1 METIYQSFLDAARK
15 HSQRTALLY
24 KKEGKYSP
32 ITYGELND
40 SVDAVAAGLRKL
52 GIGKGD
58 RVGIFSYNRPEWLM
72 ADLAALKL
80 GGVVVPIYHTLPAP
94 VVRFIIKDSMIK
106 LLFVENAELLSL
118 IDGIRNRLPSLKT
131 VVVFDDSQAES
142 KSKFLR
148 FEDVKKKSDST
159 IDTPITVDKD
169 DVATIVYTSG
179 TTGNPKGV
187 ILTHNNIVT
196 NTTSAIE
203 VVHGNSHDVVVSYL
217 PLCHMLER
225 TCCCYSMLFL
235 GGSIAFAENLT
246 TIAQDVATI
255 RPTIMLAVP
264 RVLEKVHHEVTK
276 RVMEGP
282 GLQKILVASAIRN
295 LNTYA
300 NLKYRSQKVPL
311 GLWIRHLFYDAVVGS
326 KFRKIGGGKLRMVF
340 SGGAPLDKK
349 IAKVFYVLGFNIL
362 QGYGLTETSPVV
374 CCNTIEDNVLGTVG
388 KPLEGVEVRIGKN
401 SEILVKGPNVM
412 KGYLNKPAETAK
424 VIDKDGWFHTGDQGR
439 FDKKGNLIITG
450 RIKELI
456 VTSYGAN
463 IAPAPIEAKITHS
476 PYVEQAMIF
485 GEKRKYLVALLVPH
499 QESVE
504 KYAGDN
510 NIPFDDYP
518 SLLESSKIT
527 ELIEHEIEEVNVG
540 LAHHEQARAFALIPE
555 KFTIENGLLT
565 PTLKLRRKMILKRY
579 AKRILSLYKKP
590 GKRNEN

>member
-40 SVDAVAAGLRKL
+40 SVDAIAAALSTS
-52 GIGKGD
+52 GIGNGD
-58 RVGIFSYNRPEWLM
+58 RVGIFSYNRPEWII
-72 ADLAALKL
+72 ADLAILKL
-80 GGVVVPIYHTLPAP
+80 GAVTVPIYHTLPASI
-94 VVRFIIKDSMIK
+94 VRYIIKDSSLK
-106 LLFVENAELLSL
+106 LLFVENAELLAL
-118 IDGIRNRLPSLKT
+118 IDGIRPRLPSLKT
-131 VVVFDDSQAES
+131 VVVFDDLQAES
-142 KSKFLR
+142 KRKFLR
-148 FEDVKKKSDST
+148 FKEMEQTFDQAIGTPADVAREDA
-159 IDTPITVDKD
+159 
-169 DVATIVYTSG
+169 ATIVYTSG
-179 TTGNPKGV
+179 TTGDPKGV
-187 ILTHNNIVT
+187 VLTHWNIVS
-196 NTTSAIE
+196 NARSAIKRLQG
-203 VVHGNSHDVVVSYL
+203 VADDVIVSYL
-217 PLCHMLER
+217 PLCHMFER
-225 TCCCYSMLFL
+225 TCGYYAMLFI

-255 RPTIMLAVP
+255 RPSMMLVVP
-264 RVLEKVHHEVTK
+264 RVVEKVHHEVTK
-276 RVMEGP
+276 RIMEGP
-282 GLQKILVASAIRN
+282 RLQRALVASAMRN
-295 LNTYA
+295 LNTFA

-326 KFRKIGGGKLRMVF
+326 KFRKIGGGRLRMIV
-340 SGGAPLDKK
+340 SGGAALDKK
-349 IAKVFYVLGFNIL
+349 IAKGFYILGFNIL

-374 CCNTIEDNVLGTVG
+374 CCSTVEDNVLGTVG
-388 KPLEGVEVRIGKN
+388 KPFDGVEVKIGKN
-401 SEILVKGPNVM
+401 SEILVRGPNVM
-412 KGYLNKPAETAK
+412 KGYLNKPAETAR
-424 VIDKDGWFHTGDQGR
+424 VIDKNGWFHTGDQGR
-439 FDKKGNLIITG
+439 FDEHGNLIITG
-450 RIKELI
+450 RIKEFI

-565 PTLKLRRKMILKRY
+565 PTLKLRRGMITKKH

>member
-58 RVGIFSYNRPEWLM
+58 RVGIFSYNRPEWIM
-72 ADLAALKL
+72 VDLAALKL

-94 VVRFIIKDSMIK
+94 VVRFIIKDSRIK

-142 KSKFLR
+142 KGKFLR
-148 FEDVKKKSDST
+148 FEDIKRKTQEPARTADIK
-159 IDTPITVDKD
+159 KD

-187 ILTHNNIVT
+187 VLTHWNIVS
-196 NTTSAIE
+196 NACSAIE
-203 VVHGNSHDVVVSYL
+203 RLHGVSEDIFVSYL

-225 TCCCYSMLFL
+225 TCGCYSMLFV
-235 GGSIAFAENLT
+235 GGSIAFAESLT
-246 TIAQDVATI
+246 SVAKDVAKI
-255 RPTIMLAVP
+255 RPTVMLVVP
-264 RVLEKVHHEVTK
+264 RVVEKVHHEVTK
-276 RVMEGP
+276 RIMEGP
-282 GLQKILVASAIRN
+282 RLQRALVASAMRN

-300 NLKYRSQKVPL
+300 NLKYKKQKIPF
-311 GLWIRHLFYDAVVGS
+311 GLKMKYIFYNAIVGA
-326 KFRKIGGGKLRMVF
+326 KFRKIGGGRLRVIV
-340 SGGAPLDKK
+340 SGGSALDKK
-349 IAKVFYVLGFNIL
+349 IAKGFYVLGFNIL

-374 CCNTIEDNVLGTVG
+374 CCSTVEDNVLGTVG
-388 KPLEGVEVRIGKN
+388 KPFDGVEVKIGKN
-401 SEILVKGPNVM
+401 SEILVRGPNVM
-412 KGYLNKPAETAK
+412 KGYLNKPVETAR
-424 VIDKDGWFHTGDQGR
+424 VIDKKGWFHTGDQGK
-439 FDKKGNLIITG
+439 FDEHGNLIITG
-450 RIKELI
+450 RIKEFI

-485 GEKRKYLVALLVPH
+485 GENRKYLVALVVPH

>member
-58 RVGIFSYNRPEWLM
+58 RVGIFSYNRPEWIM
-72 ADLAALKL
+72 VDLAALKL
-80 GGVVVPIYHTLPAP
+80 GAVVVPIYHTLPAP
-94 VVRFIIKDSMIK
+94 AVRFIIKDSMIK
-106 LLFVENAELLSL
+106 LLFVENAELLSI
-118 IDGIRNRLPSLKT
+118 IDEVRIKTPCLK
-131 VVVFDDSQAES
+131 VVVIIDERDAKS
-142 KSKFLR
+142 KGKFLR
-148 FEDVKKKSDST
+148 FEDIKRKTQEPARTADIK
-159 IDTPITVDKD
+159 KD

-450 RIKELI
+450 RIKEFI

-485 GEKRKYLVALLVPH
+485 GEKRKYLVALLVPD

-504 KYAGDN
+504 EYARDN
-510 NIPFDDYP
+510 NITFEDYP
-518 SLLESSKIT
+518 TLLKSSKIKN
-527 ELIEHEIEEVNVG
+527 LINCEIEKVNADLV
-540 LAHHEQARAFALIPE
+540 HHEQARAFALIPE